1 MTLNKNQT
9 RTKVCSLNERICP
22 MLTPKQYKLLMF
34 INKTIKETGC
44 CPSFDEMKDAI
55 GLKSKSGI
63 HALIDALVERS
74 FLAKLPHKARALEV
88 LRLPKLKPSSIIAEE
103 KAKEDALLN
112 ATLEIPLYGK
122 IAAGTPIEA
131 IANESEKINVP
142 FNMIRGG
149 DYYAL
154 TIEGDSMVEAGIMN
168 GDTVIIKR
176 SNTAHSG
183 DIVVAL
189 VDDCEAT
196 LKQIKK
202 EGNDVLLIPKNE
214 AYEVRRLHA
223 DRVKIQ
229 GILSSLIR
237 SYH

>member
-1 MTLNKNQT
+1 
-9 RTKVCSLNERICP
+9 
-22 MLTPKQYKLLMF
+22 MLTPKQYNLLIF

-44 CPSFDEMKDAI
+44 CPSFDEMKNAL

-63 HALIDALVERS
+63 HALIDALVERN
-74 FLAKLPHKARALEV
+74 FLRKLPHKARALEV

-103 KAKEDALLN
+103 KAREEAL
-112 ATLEIPLYGK
+112 AGSTIEVPLYGK

-131 IANESEKINVP
+131 IANETEKVNIP
-142 FNMIRGG
+142 LNMIRGG
-149 DYYAL
+149 EYYAL
-154 TIEGDSMVEAGIMN
+154 TIEGDSMIEAGIMN

-176 SNTAHSG
+176 SDTARNG

-202 EGNDVLLIPKNE
+202 DGRDVLLIPKNS
-214 AYEVRRLHA
+214 AYETRRLPA
-223 DRVKIQ
+223 ERVKIQ

-237 SYH
+237 TYH

>member
-1 MTLNKNQT
+1 M
-9 RTKVCSLNERICP
+9 I
-22 MLTPKQYKLLMF
+22 F

-44 CPSFDEMKDAI
+44 CPSFDEMKNAL

-63 HALIDALVERS
+63 HALIDALVERN
-74 FLAKLPHKARALEV
+74 FLRKLPHKARALEV

-103 KAKEDALLN
+103 KAREEAL
-112 ATLEIPLYGK
+112 AGSTIEVPLYGK

-131 IANESEKINVP
+131 IANETEKVNIP
-142 FNMIRGG
+142 LNMIRGG
-149 DYYAL
+149 EYYAL
-154 TIEGDSMVEAGIMN
+154 TIEGDSMIEAGIMN

-176 SNTAHSG
+176 SDTARNG

-202 EGNDVLLIPKNE
+202 DGRDVLLIPKNS
-214 AYEVRRLHA
+214 AYETRRLPA
-223 DRVKIQ
+223 ERVKIQ

-237 SYH
+237 TYH

>member
-1 MTLNKNQT
+1 
-9 RTKVCSLNERICP
+9 

-34 INKTIKETGC
+34 ISKTLKETGC
-44 CPSFDEMKDAI
+44 CPSFDEMKDALE
-55 GLKSKSGI
+55 LKSKSGI
-63 HALIDALVERS
+63 HALIDALVERN
-74 FLAKLPHKARALEV
+74 FLKKLPHKARALEV

-103 KAKEDALLN
+103 KLKEEAL
-112 ATLEIPLYGK
+112 ASSSVEIPLYGK

-131 IANESEKINVP
+131 IADETEKVAIP
-142 FNMIRGG
+142 LNMLHGG
-149 DYYAL
+149 EYYAL

-176 SNTAHSG
+176 TNVAHNG

-202 EGNDVLLIPKNE
+202 DGPEVLLIPKNE
-214 AYEVRRLHA
+214 AYETRRLPA
-223 DRVKIQ
+223 NRVKIQ
-229 GILSSLIR
+229 GVLSSLIR
-237 SYH
+237 TYH

>member
-1 MTLNKNQT
+1 
-9 RTKVCSLNERICP
+9 

-34 INKTIKETGC
+34 INKTLKETGC
-44 CPSFDEMKDAI
+44 CPSFDEMKDAL

-63 HALIDALVERS
+63 HALIDALVERN
-74 FLAKLPHKARALEV
+74 FLKKLPHKARALEV
-88 LRLPKLKPSSIIAEE
+88 VRLPKLKPSSILAEE
-103 KAKEDALLN
+103 KLKEEAL
-112 ATLEIPLYGK
+112 ASSTVEIPLYGK

-131 IANESEKINVP
+131 IANESEKVSIP
-142 FNMIRGG
+142 LNMIRGG
-149 DYYAL
+149 EYYAL

-176 SNTAHSG
+176 TNVAHNG

-196 LKQIKK
+196 LKQIKQDGP
-202 EGNDVLLIPKNE
+202 EVLLIPKNE
-214 AYEVRRLHA
+214 AYETRRLPA
-223 DRVKIQ
+223 NRVKIQ

-237 SYH
+237 TYH

>member
-1 MTLNKNQT
+1 
-9 RTKVCSLNERICP
+9 

-34 INKTIKETGC
+34 INKTLKETGC
-44 CPSFDEMKDAI
+44 CPSFDEMKDAL

-63 HALIDALVERS
+63 HALIDALVERN
-74 FLAKLPHKARALEV
+74 FLKKLPHKARALEV
-88 LRLPKLKPSSIIAEE
+88 VRLPKLKPSSILAEE
-103 KAKEDALLN
+103 KLKEEAL
-112 ATLEIPLYGK
+112 ASSTVEIPLYGK

-131 IANESEKINVP
+131 IANESEKVSIP
-142 FNMIRGG
+142 LNMIRGG
-149 DYYAL
+149 EYYAL

-176 SNTAHSG
+176 TNVAHNG

-202 EGNDVLLIPKNE
+202 DGPEVLLIPKNE
-214 AYEVRRLHA
+214 AYETRRLPA
-223 DRVKIQ
+223 NRVKIQ

-237 SYH
+237 TYH